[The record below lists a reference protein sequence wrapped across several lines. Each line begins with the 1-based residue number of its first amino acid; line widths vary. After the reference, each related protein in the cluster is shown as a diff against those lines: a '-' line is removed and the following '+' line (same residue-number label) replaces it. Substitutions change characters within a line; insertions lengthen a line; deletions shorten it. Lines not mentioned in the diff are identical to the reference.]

1 METMGSGEA
10 KTHLPRLLDRVA
22 QGEAI
27 TITRQGVPI
36 ARLVPIE
43 EQPKPEIQQVI
54 EEIVAFRKQ
63 HPLNGLPLEE

>member
-10 KTHLPRLLDRVA
+10 KTHLPRLLDRVER
-22 QGEAI
+22 GETF

-54 EEIVAFRKQ
+54 EEIVAFRSS
-63 HPLNGLPLEE
+63 LPSIDCR

>member
-27 TITRQGVPI
+27 IITRQGVPI
-36 ARLVPIE
+36 ARLVPVE

-54 EEIVAFRKQ
+54 EEIVAFRSRI
-63 HPLNGLPLEE
+63 PSMACR

>member
-36 ARLVPIE
+36 ARLVPVE

-54 EEIVAFRKQ
+54 EEIVAFRNNI
-63 HPLNGLPLEE
+63 PSMACR